1 METCGETLQQTGE
14 EEGEV
19 EGIEEEEVVEVVEV
33 REEIVGGRAA
43 TIALH
48 TMTTNADHLAGVGEL
63 PWVVAELLAVAQVI
77 HSSLFILRSYWTYPI
92 SSLEYNCFIRFY
104 RREGRRHRSKHRALG
119 QSTQD
124 SRRWRWR

>member
-33 REEIVGGRAA
+33 REEIVEGRAA

-48 TMTTNADHLAGVGEL
+48 TMTTNADHLVGVGGL

-77 HSSLFILRSYWTYPI
+77 HSSLSILRS
-92 SSLEYNCFIRFY
+92 
-104 RREGRRHRSKHRALG
+104 H
-119 QSTQD
+119 
-124 SRRWRWR
+124 

>member
-48 TMTTNADHLAGVGEL
+48 TMTTNADHLVGVGGL

-77 HSSLFILRSYWTYPI
+77 HSSLSILRS
-92 SSLEYNCFIRFY
+92 
-104 RREGRRHRSKHRALG
+104 H
-119 QSTQD
+119 
-124 SRRWRWR
+124 

>member
-19 EGIEEEEVVEVVEV
+19 EGIEEEVEEEEVVVEV

-48 TMTTNADHLAGVGEL
+48 TMTTNADHLVGVGGL
-63 PWVVAELLAVAQVI
+63 PWVVGELLAVAQVI
-77 HSSLFILRSYWTYPI
+77 HSSLSILRS
-92 SSLEYNCFIRFY
+92 
-104 RREGRRHRSKHRALG
+104 H
-119 QSTQD
+119 
-124 SRRWRWR
+124 